1 MGLTRRSVQGCPG
14 EAIGSLQSI
23 SPRSGSPRA
32 AFRARLQAG
41 EEAGRGGFDWDWSW
55 GAEGPGQGPAAVE
68 VELLFGK
75 VILEPHPPPPPPSQE
90 GVPRKDSRLKR
101 SATGEECGLDVG
113 AGMNVKSLNFKSS
126 YAGRW

>member
-23 SPRSGSPRA
+23 SPRSVSPRA

-41 EEAGRGGFDWDWSW
+41 EEAGQGGFDWDWSW
-55 GAEGPGQGPAAVE
+55 EAEGLGQGPAAVE

-75 VILEPHPPPPPPSQE
+75 VVLEH
-90 GVPRKDSRLKR
+90 K
-101 SATGEECGLDVG
+101 CGLDVGDIG
-113 AGMNVKSLNFKSS
+113 AGMNVKSLSFKSS